1 MLGVSGELPVLW
13 GAPLQSRLDPTWDGT
28 DCAGVGE
35 YVLGVI
41 RGWGAAPLPSPP
53 VGGRAGSGARAQ
65 RTESS
70 CGPWGPW
77 RAAERSWG
85 VWLSPARLSGAAG
98 GACCAEEEEEHCPRT
113 QENPALHEENA
124 RRSGGLNSGAR
135 LQRRAQRPQVR
146 AQDPRALA
154 ARHRFGARGSGCRPE
169 LSRRAALGLALPASV
184 YPPLCL
190 LPLRASAVTG
200 CTPQVP
206 TLGSQPVLSARD
218 WRPGVW
224 REGLG
229 ESGQ

>member
-1 MLGVSGELPVLW
+1 MRSALRPGKAWQGLVSG
-13 GAPLQSRLDPTWDGT
+13 
-28 DCAGVGE
+28 AGS
-35 YVLGVI
+35 
-41 RGWGAAPLPSPP
+41 SPP

-190 LPLRASAVTG
+190 LPLRASAATG